1 MVADRGNVRLP
12 LLLASHI
19 AIGDEITFAIP
30 AQRALGTEIYVTK
43 AISSRMGNSLYL
55 APIGY
60 VTQPKSDKRHQSF
73 VSAKVQQGDVGISAV
88 FPAR

>member
-1 MVADRGNVRLP
+1 
-12 LLLASHI
+12 
-19 AIGDEITFAIP
+19 
-30 AQRALGTEIYVTK
+30 
-43 AISSRMGNSLYL
+43 MGNSLYL

-88 FPAR
+88 FLRCDTVREYFYGVGDSKKG